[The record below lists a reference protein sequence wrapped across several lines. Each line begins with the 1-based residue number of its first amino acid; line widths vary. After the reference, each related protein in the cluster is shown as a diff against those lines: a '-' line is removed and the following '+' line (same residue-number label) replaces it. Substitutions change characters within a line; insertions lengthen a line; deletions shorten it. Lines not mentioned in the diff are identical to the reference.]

1 MHKAFSLAAT
11 LAMLIGTAACSDPPP
26 VFVDGGYV
34 RLNPNPQAPSAAY
47 FSIHAG
53 KEPVTLRMVTTDE
66 AVRLEIHE
74 SMMGGN
80 MASMK
85 PIDTIDVPAGETV
98 KLAPG
103 GKHIML
109 WTINPQALAD
119 GKMSFTFTF
128 SNGQRIL
135 ADAVVQKTDG
145 SAAGGATN
153 EHMGH

>member
-1 MHKAFSLAAT
+1 MHKPFPLTAAFAL
-11 LAMLIGTAACSDPPP
+11 LIGTAACSAPPP

-53 KEPVTLRMVTTDE
+53 KEPITLRSVTTEE

-74 SMMGGN
+74 SMTDGN

-85 PIDTIDVPAGETV
+85 KVETIDVPAGETI
-98 KLAPG
+98 KLSPG

-109 WTINPQALAD
+109 WSINPQALED
-119 GKMSFTFTF
+119 GKMSFTFIF

-135 ADAVVQKTDG
+135 ADAVVQNTDG
-145 SAAGGATN
+145 SAAGATN
-153 EHMGH
+153 EHAGH

>member
-1 MHKAFSLAAT
+1 MHRAFSLAAT

-26 VFVDGGYV
+26 VYVDGGYV
-34 RLNPNPQAPSAAY
+34 RLNPNPHAPSAAY

-74 SMMGGN
+74 SMMGGI

-85 PIDTIDVPAGETV
+85 PVDTIDVAAGETV
-98 KLAPG
+98 KLVPG

-109 WTINPQALAD
+109 WSINPQALAD
-119 GKMSFTFTF
+119 GKMSFTFIF

-145 SAAGGATN
+145 SAVSSATN
-153 EHMGH
+153 EHEGH